1 MDDGRMKSRYRTWR
15 YWRDE
20 WVKPLLYA
28 LIIALF
34 IRTFLAQPFKIPTSS
49 MVPTFKPGDRIFVN
63 KFIYGA
69 KIPYTSIR
77 LIKVRE
83 PERGDIIVF
92 RSPVEKNKFLVKR
105 LIGKPGDTVEI
116 KNRHLWINGEPL
128 RDPLIL
134 NKIVYYNRGDYG
146 KAAKPVTVPEGSYF
160 ALGDNSLNSVDSRYW
175 GFIPDKNVEGKV
187 FLIHWPIR
195 RIRIVK

>member
-1 MDDGRMKSRYRTWR
+1 MNPKYKTWR
-15 YWRDE
+15 FWREE
-20 WVKPLLYA
+20 WIKPVLYA

-49 MVPTFKPGDRIFVN
+49 MIPTFKPGDRIFVN

-69 KIPYTSIR
+69 KIPYTGIR
-77 LIKVRE
+77 IMKLRE

-92 RSPVEKNKFLVKR
+92 RSPVERDKFLVKR

-116 KNRHLWINGEPL
+116 KNQHVRINGKIPEE
-128 RDPLIL
+128 PLIL
-134 NKIVYYNRGDYG
+134 KKIIYYNRGKYG
-146 KAAKPVTVPEGSYF
+146 AAGRPVTVPPDSYF
-160 ALGDNSLNSVDSRYW
+160 AMGDNSLNSVDSRYW
-175 GFIPDKNVEGKV
+175 GFIPRKNMVGKV
-187 FLIHWPIR
+187 FFIHWPVR